1 MLSFCK
7 SCSNLNSYVTT
18 PTKKLIMKCSSC
30 GRPEDNITD
39 TCVYYNK
46 FVQSSYDIRID
57 PDQCYDPTL
66 PNTDQIKCLN
76 TTTCPSNN
84 PGYMIF
90 VGEKLV
96 ELQNTHPDVSVEE
109 KFREMGSVTGSWI
122 LEGWSELNEEQIG
135 KYEARAKAP
144 DASDNVNLA
153 TLKKMGVI
161 TGNFLSASDK
171 NAGEA
176 PYMPTPKVVFFHYN
190 KDMKLAYICCLCR
203 TYWHN

>member
-7 SCSNLNSYVTT
+7 SCSNLNSYVTS
-18 PTKKLIMKCSSC
+18 PNKKLMMKCSSC
-30 GRPEDNITD
+30 GRPDDSIKD
-39 TCVYYNK
+39 TCVYFNK

-76 TTTCPSNN
+76 TATCPSNS

-96 ELQNTHPDVSVEE
+96 GLQNTYPPDIVAE
-109 KFREMGSVTGSWI
+109 KFREMGSVTGTWI
-122 LEGWSELNEEQIG
+122 LEGWSELNEEQIAQ
-135 KYEARAKAP
+135 YEVRAKSP
-144 DASDNVNLA
+144 DASDMANLD
-153 TLKKMGVI
+153 TLKKMGV
-161 TGNFLSASDK
+161 FSVLPS
-171 NAGEA
+171 
-176 PYMPTPKVVFFHYN
+176 PRVVFFHYN
-190 KDMKLAYICCLCR
+190 KDMKLAYICCLCK